1 MPSFLYV
8 SQAGQRD
15 DDGFNVIFDYWWF
28 GCGLLVSFFLS
39 HPPPFALLVRA
50 VRHWVLSVWLL
61 VALQFGVRERSSCVR
76 RCVRYMGFNATIS
89 DHRYC
94 TSDDQTFE
102 TGDGGAH
109 AGPCARA
116 GVHESR
122 VELSLS
128 MCDAPPRVRGTRR
141 LDIPGCSN
149 CGPPGPRDPG

>member
-76 RCVRYMGFNATIS
+76 RCVRYMGFNATI
-89 DHRYC
+89 
-94 TSDDQTFE
+94 
-102 TGDGGAH
+102 
-109 AGPCARA
+109 
-116 GVHESR
+116 
-122 VELSLS
+122 
-128 MCDAPPRVRGTRR
+128 
-141 LDIPGCSN
+141 
-149 CGPPGPRDPG
+149 